1 MSVRILKVTS
11 HVSTPSQLE
20 ERFKLWKECIA
31 QAMKE
36 KCKEE
41 ISMQTYLGSDVRNGA
56 KSSSLLDSR
65 TQAYLWTGGGGRG
78 GGWELWL
85 RLSQCWDSR
94 SSIHHLYK
102 IKSGPLIRTLP

>member
-1 MSVRILKVTS
+1 MYVYIVYTMYVCMYVCMSVRVLKVTS
-11 HVSTPSQLE
+11 CVSTPSQLE

-65 TQAYLWTGGGGRG
+65 TQA
-78 GGWELWL
+78 
-85 RLSQCWDSR
+85 
-94 SSIHHLYK
+94 
-102 IKSGPLIRTLP
+102 

>member
-1 MSVRILKVTS
+1 MSVHVSMHTLCMSVRVLKVTS
-11 HVSTPSQLE
+11 CVCTPSQLE

-65 TQAYLWTGGGGRG
+65 TQA
-78 GGWELWL
+78 
-85 RLSQCWDSR
+85 
-94 SSIHHLYK
+94 
-102 IKSGPLIRTLP
+102 